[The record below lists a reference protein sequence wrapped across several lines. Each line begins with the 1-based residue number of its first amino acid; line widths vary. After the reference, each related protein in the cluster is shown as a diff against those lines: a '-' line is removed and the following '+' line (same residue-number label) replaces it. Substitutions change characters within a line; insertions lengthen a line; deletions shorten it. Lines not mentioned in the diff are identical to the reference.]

1 MQRSVQ
7 EIFDLIIGMGMYI
20 PHKLYNACST
30 REYIWMCHALQRAFD
45 DGVITAE
52 ELRTTQAAIL
62 EYTSA
67 GGKKEHTMCEAL
79 FALSKGV
86 GWRTCRYIRDARPSH
101 CYKQLLAIYKDWE
114 NRPELPEGL
123 YDAYD
128 NSEY

>member
-7 EIFDLIIGMGMYI
+7 EIFDLLIGMGLYT
-20 PHKLYNACST
+20 PHKLYNACLS
-30 REYIWMCHALQRAFD
+30 REYIWMCYALDRAHK
-45 DGVITAE
+45 DGMITAE

-67 GGKKEHTMCEAL
+67 GGEEEHTMCEAL
-79 FALSKGV
+79 FALGKV
-86 GWRTCRYIRDARPSH
+86 DPAECHVFAAVRPWH
-101 CYKQLLAIYKDWE
+101 CHEQLLAIYEDWE

-128 NSEY
+128 NPEY